1 MRCGRVLI
9 CWDRN
14 ADSVIG
20 VFKPVQISW
29 LRRQLTGFRDLVDW
43 RLRQYTADDPLAAQL
58 GVVLPPSPTTDER
71 LRAVLDR
78 VFPPDE
84 LPDVRLWWEADVL
97 GSLRSGIEH
106 VVGSLPDRGGIV
118 VLRSE
123 PEVRNWIAVMAELQ
137 LAYAITTGMSVAPNC
152 PSPGE
157 LPPGPQ
163 RSYASL
169 LWWLHDVVAAL
180 SELADRLHA

>member
-1 MRCGRVLI
+1 MI

-43 RLRQYTADDPLAAQL
+43 RLRQYSADDPLAARL
-58 GVVLPPSPTTDER
+58 GVLLPSTPTADDR

-78 VFPPDE
+78 VFPPGE
-84 LPDVRLWWEADVL
+84 PAEVRLWWEPDVL

-106 VVGSLPDRGGIV
+106 VLATLPDRGGIV
-118 VLRSE
+118 LLRSE
-123 PEVRNWIAVMAELQ
+123 PEARNWIAVMAELQ
-137 LAYAITTGMSVAPNC
+137 LAYAITTGMPVAPDC

-157 LPPGPQ
+157 LPAGPQ

-169 LWWLHDVVAAL
+169 LWWLHDVVGGL
-180 SELADRLHA
+180 RDIADRLLT